1 MEKEGNIYAL
11 VADYGEKLKIINVTD
26 PTNPT
31 LVSNFI
37 AKNVREVSTMI
48 IGEKIYAFVVD
59 AGFKIIEVTDPLNS
73 VLVLTSSL
81 DTNIKEIQV
90 RIMIIE

>member
-11 VADYGEKLKIINVTD
+11 VADYGEGLKIINVTD
-26 PTNPT
+26 PTNPA

-37 AKNVREVSTMI
+37 TKNAREVSTMI

-81 DTNIKEIQV
+81 DTNIKEIQL
-90 RIMIIE
+90 RMMIIE

>member
-1 MEKEGNIYAL
+1 
-11 VADYGEKLKIINVTD
+11 
-26 PTNPT
+26 
-31 LVSNFI
+31 
-37 AKNVREVSTMI
+37 MI
-48 IGEKIYAFVVD
+48 IREKIYAFVVD